1 MCPSMPTPSSRAF
14 PSDPF
19 HANGST
25 VSGAEKYSAASRR
38 LTIYGGTITAIE
50 GPTHSGSVNGN
61 STADFV
67 VRFKSTGKAVLLAWG
82 GHLAQSAYWDK
93 ASGGPRDGAAMVS
106 GAPWHMRTLNIDGA
120 GAKNQD
126 RSIQPSAI
134 VGELPPLAL
143 APATPRPTA
152 RPTSAPATPRPTP
165 RPTPRAPGA
174 TPPAGGGTGTP
185 NTPAGAATPVPR
197 LTPPATSTEDGIGQ
211 APAGEGAG
219 LAAAMAMLI
228 GVLSV
233 AVVRS
238 RGARR
243 REG

>member
-1 MCPSMPTPSSRAF
+1 MPTPSSRAF

-19 HANGST
+19 QANGST
-25 VSGAEKYSAASRR
+25 VSGAEKYSAAPRH
-38 LTIYGGTITAIE
+38 LTIWGGTITAIE

-61 STADFV
+61 STADFLV
-67 VRFKSTGKAVLLAWG
+67 HFESTGKAVLLAWG
-82 GHLAQSAYWDK
+82 GHLAQSAYWDT

-106 GAPWHMRTLNIDGA
+106 GAPWHMRTLQIDGA
-120 GAKNQD
+120 GNKNQD

-152 RPTSAPATPRPTP
+152 RPT
-165 RPTPRAPGA
+165 PRAPGA
-174 TPPAGGGTGTP
+174 TAPPADGGGGGTGTP
-185 NTPAGAATPVPR
+185 NTPAAAASNFPL
-197 LTPPATSTEDGIGQ
+197 LTPPATSTDRVVAARTSGVGL
-211 APAGEGAG
+211 G
-219 LAAAMAMLI
+219 LAAAVAMLI
-228 GVLSV
+228 SVLSV

-238 RGARR
+238 RFARR